1 MKPLRCHRVW
11 QPMQTHSPQGERKDG
26 AAGYRPHV
34 FWLFGLSGA
43 GKSTLSLLVQ
53 AELEAIL
60 GIRGLMLDGDRLRN
74 GICRGLGF
82 SEADRAENLRRAAEA
97 ARLGLESHLVVIAAF
112 ITPREENRRMIEQIV
127 GLENLSLIH
136 IDAALEVCRER
147 DVKGLYAKAAAG
159 QVPQMTGVSSGFD
172 APSRCALRLDTAAE
186 HPAASAERLVRFARE
201 RIGRPEA
208 GDGGAA
214 QAVAV

>member
-1 MKPLRCHRVW
+1 
-11 QPMQTHSPQGERKDG
+11 MQTQSTDGLPQREEN
-26 AAGYRPHV
+26 AGYRPHV

-43 GKSTLSLLVQ
+43 GKSTLSALLQ
-53 AELEAIL
+53 AELERASS
-60 GIRGLMLDGDRLRN
+60 IRALMLDGDRLRN

-82 SEADRAENLRRAAEA
+82 SAEDRAENLRRAAEA
-97 ARLGLESHLVVIAAF
+97 ARLGIESRLVVIAAF

-127 GLENLSLIH
+127 GPGYLSLIH

-172 APSRCALRLDTAAE
+172 TPTHCALHLETGAEAVTAS
-186 HPAASAERLVRFARE
+186 SARLVQFARL
-201 RIGRPEA
+201 RIGLAENRVSDQP
-208 GDGGAA
+208 
-214 QAVAV
+214 VAV